1 MIPSIQM
8 VMNFADNFARL
19 FVVIIVLGLETAN
32 IYFAKVEIVGGILPN
47 FIAFGLFLVAIGYF
61 LFTGP
66 LFGKGK
72 KDG

>member
-1 MIPSIQM
+1 MD
-8 VMNFADNFARL
+8 FADNYARL
-19 FVVIIVLGLETAN
+19 FVVMSVLGLEAAKT
-32 IYFAKVEIVGGILPN
+32 YFAKAEIIGGILP
-47 FIAFGLFLVAIGYF
+47 ILIVFGLFLLGIGYF

>member
-1 MIPSIQM
+1 
-8 VMNFADNFARL
+8 MNFADNYARL
-19 FVVIIVLGLETAN
+19 FVVMSVLGLEAAN
-32 IYFAKVEIVGGILPN
+32 TYFAKAEIIGGILPN
-47 FIAFGLFLVAIGYF
+47 LIAFGLFLGAIGYL

>member
-1 MIPSIQM
+1 MH
-8 VMNFADNFARL
+8 FANNYSRL
-19 FVVIIVLGLETAN
+19 FVVMSVLGFEAAN
-32 IYFAKVEIVGGILPN
+32 TFLAKAEIVGGILPN
-47 FIAFGLFLVAIGYF
+47 LIAFVLFLVAIGYF